1 MPLWSPP
8 LQTTASNHIGTH
20 VSLTLLSPAKI
31 NLDFKIL
38 GRREDGYHLI
48 CSEMVALDLFDRME
62 ISLSDKN
69 HLNSPQDLPFQFS
82 NSIFQ
87 KVWDEFNQ
95 RFPGIPNFQI
105 FIDKKIPIGAG
116 LGGGSSN
123 AASFIYAINKMLGL
137 DLTFLQMGAIGAKV
151 GSDVPFFFTNGRA
164 LAEGTGTDLTHYDP
178 VPGISYTLLFDKIQI
193 LTPLVYKSVD
203 LHQLDNDAKNQLERF
218 AMRAYPSYES
228 TWKDWKSV
236 FADVQMSGSG
246 STAFVRGIHDLA
258 SFCFDGCVCRTIART
273 GDQWYEKH

>member
-1 MPLWSPP
+1 MLLWSLP
-8 LQTTASNHIGTH
+8 LQTIASNHIGIL

-48 CSEMVALDLFDRME
+48 RSEMVALDLFDRID

-69 HLNSPQDLPFQFS
+69 YLNSSQNLPFQFS

-87 KVWDEFNQ
+87 KVWEEFNQ
-95 RFPGIPNFQI
+95 RFPGIPNFEI
-105 FIDKKIPIGAG
+105 ILDKKIPIGAG

-123 AASFIYAINKMLGL
+123 AATFIYAINKILGL
-137 DLTFLQMGAIGAKV
+137 DLTFLEMGAIGAKV

-164 LAEGTGTDLTHYDP
+164 LAEGTGTDLTQYDP
-178 VPGISYTLLFDKIQI
+178 VPGIPYTLLFDGIQI

-203 LHQLDNDAKNQLERF
+203 LYLLDNDAKNQLERF
-218 AMRAYPSYES
+218 AMRAYPSYEII
-228 TWKDWKSV
+228 WKGWKSV
-236 FADVQMSGSG
+236 FADLQMSGSG
-246 STAFVRGIHDLA
+246 STAFVRGIHDPA
-258 SFCFDGCVCRTIART
+258 SHRFDGCVCRTIARL
-273 GDQWYEKH
+273 GDRWYE